1 MAAIGSGIN
10 PALGRIDY
18 SPFLQGAQMA
28 AQGRMQGSAALTEG
42 ISQGFQDYLKKREQ
56 NAILEGRN
64 NALLRDISQ
73 DPSLSANPEIQKY
86 TAKMAKGGGLTLNDN
101 IKLNAELTTTVEAA
115 RNRQEQQARAL
126 QMQVNNLQLKQMQ
139 QGFDEANRD
148 REAFGKVYK
157 AMADAKKVL
166 TPEEAM
172 SMAVFYGASPSGVA
186 KLLGQSENSAEFQAK
201 MALVKA
207 QTSQIAANNT
217 QVLARTTRLDEN
229 QRLAPNGY
237 RFFDAGDGARVLQVL
252 DYETGGWKT
261 EPLKA
266 PATPASLALLEDKM
280 KKTDTI
286 FKEYTAIL
294 NSPERDT
301 PEAVKRR
308 NQLTEQ
314 YNVVNPKSDMQY
326 NQTRENLDN
335 LWGLNTPMTGV
346 GAAAG
351 GKPSAPTK
359 APSTPSNIRGV
370 SAAAPGAQPTP
381 AAAPADATATLR
393 AQALADVQS
402 PEYRGLAAELRNPSA
417 AVATQ
422 GGFNLIEDMRR
433 TFAGRAQAAP
443 VTTPAVDTTV
453 ATPTPAAPPPVDL
466 SAPPSIAAAVRFG
479 DAPPPN
485 PTPAVERALKSAMRW
500 ADKNLGPKGK
510 LGLGALAESLSKPAF
525 EAAREQELRLAQ
537 ELSEKSDTPVKTFN
551 EAMTNFG
558 YRKSGGG
565 QWEYKGPAF
574 RAGTGSGSEETWMR
588 GRIPDALI
596 PSFLNPSP
604 GADFGGAK
612 PAASSAGGE
621 FEPNVFA
628 RAAMS
633 AYNALRPK
641 RASPESATIP
651 FGPAS
656 MDSTFLDREAQ
667 ATVQDIYR
675 PFDVAMA
682 ERYQTPAQGAV
693 PQIKLSPA
701 AQKIASEL
709 RRSSEEGKRERGKAP
724 QFFLEVSSGDD
735 GRRTRERIKLEE
747 NELFGILN
755 SRSPSLAPQLYIDKE
770 ASWKM
775 TGRKT
780 GNFRPPPLRAR

>member
-10 PALGRIDY
+10 PALGRVDY

-28 AQGRMQGSAALTEG
+28 AQGRIQGSNALAEG
-42 ISQGFQDYLKKREQ
+42 VSQGFQDYLKKREQ
-56 NAILEGRN
+56 NAILEGKN
-64 NALLRDISQ
+64 NALLRDIAQ
-73 DPSLSANPEIQKY
+73 DPQLSANPEIQKY

-115 RNRQEQQARAL
+115 RNRQEQQARAV
-126 QMQVNNLQLKQMQ
+126 QMEVNNLQLKQMQ

-157 AMADAKKVL
+157 AMVDAKKFL
-166 TPEEAM
+166 TPEETM
-172 SMAVFYGASPSGVA
+172 SMAVFYGATPSGVA

-217 QVLARTTRLDEN
+217 QVLARTERLNAN
-229 QRLAPNGY
+229 QQLAPNGY

-266 PATPASLALLEDKM
+266 PATPASLVVLEEKM
-280 KKTDTI
+280 KKTDAI

-335 LWGLNTPMTGV
+335 LWGLSTPMTGV

-359 APSTPSNIRGV
+359 TPSTPSNIRGV

-381 AAAPADATATLR
+381 AAAPA
-393 AQALADVQS
+393 
-402 PEYRGLAAELRNPSA
+402 A
-417 AVATQ
+417 AVPTAAAAQ

-479 DAPPPN
+479 DTPPPD

-651 FGPAS
+651 FGPAA